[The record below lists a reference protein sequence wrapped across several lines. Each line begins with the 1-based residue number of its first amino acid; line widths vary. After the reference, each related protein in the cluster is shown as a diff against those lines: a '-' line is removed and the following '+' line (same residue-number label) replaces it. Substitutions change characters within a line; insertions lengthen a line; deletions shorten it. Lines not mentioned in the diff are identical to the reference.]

1 MLPTEDEEVPTP
13 TSSLNFTSTGELL
26 AGAFQDITGAA
37 GGIAISNSSVSAVS
51 EFFVDPTTEIRGATG
66 LMIHD
71 DFLYVSGLFS
81 GKIRRFALSEKPAL
95 PKGQMDPSWL
105 IPNLAYP
112 QDLAL
117 APDGNG
123 FLAGILGA
131 FGGGGS
137 ISRYTF
143 EGTFVSKFAEPA
155 PGGFTEATAFVVVPT
170 PLIGD
175 FNRDGVVDAADYVVW
190 RNASPGD
197 TLPNDDTPGI
207 VDASD
212 YNDWRSNFGKSGL
225 ASAASLGVSPVPE
238 PALMTLLILTIVP
251 GLFALRRSR

>member
-1 MLPTEDEEVPTP
+1 
-13 TSSLNFTSTGELL
+13 
-26 AGAFQDITGAA
+26 
-37 GGIAISNSSVSAVS
+37 
-51 EFFVDPTTEIRGATG
+51 
-66 LMIHD
+66 
-71 DFLYVSGLFS
+71 
-81 GKIRRFALSEKPAL
+81 
-95 PKGQMDPSWL
+95 
-105 IPNLAYP
+105 
-112 QDLAL
+112 
-117 APDGNG
+117 
-123 FLAGILGA
+123 
-131 FGGGGS
+131 
-137 ISRYTF
+137 
-143 EGTFVSKFAEPA
+143 
-155 PGGFTEATAFVVVPT
+155 VVVPT